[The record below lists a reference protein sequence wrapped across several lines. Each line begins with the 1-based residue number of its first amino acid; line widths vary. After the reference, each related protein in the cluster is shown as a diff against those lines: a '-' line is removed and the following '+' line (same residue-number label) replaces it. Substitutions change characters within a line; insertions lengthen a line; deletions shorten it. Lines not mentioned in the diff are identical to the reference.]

1 MLFRSPPL
9 TDPTVTTIA
18 IKKARL
24 GAAII
29 IGIIS
34 MCGGIGK
41 NELSMKA
48 MKPNTHNEY
57 WLSENDK
64 VQSYNRLSIIKPIL
78 K

>member
-1 MLFRSPPL
+1 
-9 TDPTVTTIA
+9 
-18 IKKARL
+18 
-24 GAAII
+24 
-29 IGIIS
+29 

-41 NELSMKA
+41 NELSMEA

-78 K
+78 KIVKDQGKH